1 MPEGFS
7 SHAETERECETRC
20 LTDDL
25 DGGRG
30 VDAAALV
37 ASGAGVQSRVLLSNP
52 LDAERAVGVV
62 QLHPCRETDTQNTHA
77 RKHTCCNVILATYC
91 YCSGFILISAL
102 VSTFG
107 FVTFI
112 LLHIKMS

>member
-1 MPEGFS
+1 MFV
-7 SHAETERECETRC
+7 RETRC

-37 ASGAGVQSRVLLSNP
+37 AGGAGVHACVLLPNP

-62 QLHPCRETDTQNTHA
+62 QLHPCRETQRQLDTHA
-77 RKHTCCNVILATYC
+77 NTRVHARTQTQACLCVLT
-91 YCSGFILISAL
+91 SAL
-102 VSTFG
+102 ISTFG
-107 FVTFI
+107 FVTSVYCTSYERAI
-112 LLHIKMS
+112 